1 MDNKQVARS
10 LVRRALERH
19 VARSTDQAASPMM
32 LPVSAYIDPY
42 RYRHE
47 VDRIFRRLPLALAL
61 SIELKEP
68 GSFRTMEVLGVPVLI
83 SRGEDGLARAFI
95 NACRHRGAPVCEAKS
110 GKIDRFVCRYHAWSY
125 NHCGDLVGMYGSST
139 FGDIDRKAFGLTPL
153 PCAERCGLIWVALKP
168 DVQFDIDEWLGD
180 FADQLNSL
188 KLNDWYL
195 YAQRELDGPGWKV
208 TWDGYMESYHHNTL
222 HANTVGKFTIGN
234 LMLHDIYGPHQRITF
249 GRKSLIDLVGKPEDE
264 WGDPEEH
271 VRLIHSCFPN
281 LSVSGILGDHC
292 LVSQVFPGPTPDRTV
307 TRQNVLAAREP
318 RTPEE
323 KAATEAFSEVT
334 LQAVRDEDYA
344 IGLKIQAGLG
354 AGGNK
359 EFVFGRNEPALQHYH
374 KWVARL
380 SAVD

>member
-1 MDNKQVARS
+1 
-10 LVRRALERH
+10 
-19 VARSTDQAASPMM
+19 
-32 LPVSAYIDPY
+32 
-42 RYRHE
+42 
-47 VDRIFRRLPLALAL
+47 
-61 SIELKEP
+61 
-68 GSFRTMEVLGVPVLI
+68 
-83 SRGEDGLARAFI
+83 
-95 NACRHRGAPVCEAKS
+95 
-110 GKIDRFVCRYHAWSY
+110 
-125 NHCGDLVGMYGSST
+125 
-139 FGDIDRKAFGLTPL
+139 
-153 PCAERCGLIWVALKP
+153 
-168 DVQFDIDEWLGD
+168 
-180 FADQLNSL
+180 
-188 KLNDWYL
+188 
-195 YAQRELDGPGWKV
+195 
-208 TWDGYMESYHHNTL
+208 MESYHHNTL

-234 LMLHDIYGPHQRITF
+234 LMLHDTYGPHQRITF
-249 GRKSLIDLVGKPEDE
+249 GRKSLIDLVGKPEGE

-292 LVSQVFPGPTPDRTV
+292 LVSQVFPGSTPDRTI

-344 IGLKIQAGLG
+344 IGLKIQAGLE